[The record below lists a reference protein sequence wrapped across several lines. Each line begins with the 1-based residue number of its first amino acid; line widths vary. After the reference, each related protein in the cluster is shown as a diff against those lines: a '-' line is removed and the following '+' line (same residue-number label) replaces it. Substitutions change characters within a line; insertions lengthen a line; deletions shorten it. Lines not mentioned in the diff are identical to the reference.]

1 MTTAAAAP
9 ARFAIVGAAFRAEAF
24 LRIAAAAPEH
34 FEAVAVVARRP
45 ERAAELTAR
54 WGVRCVGSIAELPP
68 AADLDFVVN
77 AAGAGEAVAIIEQL
91 TDAGHAV
98 LTETPAAP
106 DRYSLG
112 RLHELVGAGAR
123 IQVAEQYHLE
133 PLVSAQLEIARS
145 GVLGE
150 VGEAFV
156 SIAHDYHGFS
166 VLRRAL
172 GAGFQN
178 ATITARRF
186 EESVQLGP
194 SRYADPAEATLTTGI
209 RTTAWFDFEGGARG
223 TYDWDDQQYRSFI
236 RTPTLTIRGTRGELR
251 DDVVRYIDAD
261 NQPVVSRL
269 ERLAAGGAGNH
280 EGLFARA
287 YAFEGRRVWSN
298 PFERARMSDEE
309 LGVAHALA
317 GMARY
322 VAGGPELY
330 SVAEGAQDMY
340 LVTVLE
346 QSLRSGRPARSS
358 TQPWAL

>member
-1 MTTAAAAP
+1 MTTPARP
-9 ARFAIVGAAFRAEAF
+9 ARFAIVGSAFRAEAF

-45 ERAAELTAR
+45 ERGAELTAR
-54 WGVRCVGSIAELPP
+54 WGVATVASIGELP
-68 AADLDFVVN
+68 AAGDVDFVVN
-77 AAGAGEAVAIIEQL
+77 AAGAGDAVAIVEQL
-91 TDAGHAV
+91 ADAGHAV

-106 DRYSLG
+106 DRDGLG
-112 RLHELVGAGAR
+112 RLHRLVQQGAR

-133 PLVSAQLEIARS
+133 PLVSAQLAIAGS

-150 VGEAFV
+150 LTEAFV

-178 ATITARRF
+178 ATVTARRF

-194 SRYADPAEATLTTGI
+194 SRYSDPVEATTTTGI
-209 RTTAWFDFEGGARG
+209 RTTAWLDFEGGARG

-236 RTPTLTIRGTRGELR
+236 RTPTLTIRGARGELR
-251 DDVVRYIDAD
+251 DDVVRYIDGD
-261 NQPVVSRL
+261 NQPVVSRI

-287 YAFEGRRVWSN
+287 YSFEGRRVWSSDYG
-298 PFERARMSDEE
+298 RARLADEE
-309 LGVAHALA
+309 IGVARALT

-340 LVTVLE
+340 FVFVLE
-346 QSLRSGRPARSS
+346 QALRSGRPARSS
-358 TQPWAL
+358 TQPWGL